1 MEEDNEPIYIF
12 ALGEVE
18 EGQIT
23 ENYFAQDSL
32 GTQEIVCE
40 ITVQSNIEDMPIK
53 PEEKTPIAR
62 AKPKKRFACQQCPR
76 KYSKNMA
83 LTKHIN
89 SIHLKLK
96 VV

>member
-1 MEEDNEPIYIF
+1 MVEGNKQVSF
-12 ALGEVE
+12 FRLGELE

-23 ENYFAQDSL
+23 ENHFAQDSL
-32 GTQEIVCE
+32 GTQEIVFE

-53 PEEKTPIAR
+53 PEEKKNIAR
-62 AKPKKRFACQQCPR
+62 AKPKKRFACHQCPR